1 MTQHSEISTTVAML
15 VSLFGNPYHADPEA
29 NAYEWRIELDDG
41 SLAIVRNLN
50 KGGSAGRIQDWSI
63 ACESEQSINKLK
75 AKLEE
80 GENYYEG
87 SLHPE
92 LFITR
97 TK

>member
-1 MTQHSEISTTVAML
+1 ML
-15 VSLFGNPYHADPEA
+15 VSLFGNPHLADPEA
-29 NAYEWRIELDDG
+29 NAYEWRVELDDG
-41 SLAIVRNLN
+41 TLAIIRNLN

-63 ACESEQSINKLK
+63 ACVNDEAIAKIKE
-75 AKLEE
+75 KLEE

-97 TK
+97 KNT

>member
-15 VSLFGNPYHADPEA
+15 VSLFGNPHQADPEA
-29 NAYEWRIELDDG
+29 NAYEWRIVIGDNPLV
-41 SLAIVRNLN
+41 IVRNL
-50 KGGSAGRIQDWSI
+50 KQGGSAGRIQDWSLDS
-63 ACESEQSINKLK
+63 ESADAINQLK
-75 AKLEE
+75 EKLEE

-97 TK
+97 GK